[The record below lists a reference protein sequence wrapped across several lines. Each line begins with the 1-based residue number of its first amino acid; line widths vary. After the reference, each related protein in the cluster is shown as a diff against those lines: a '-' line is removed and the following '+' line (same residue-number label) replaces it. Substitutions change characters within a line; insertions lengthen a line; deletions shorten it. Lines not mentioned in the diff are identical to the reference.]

1 MYNTYMLRISLRV
14 FSSSNGVD
22 QSDQNKIPNE
32 LKNNENIKKIYFYK
46 YHLKSPKMIACST
59 ILYRFNNLH
68 LVGHNCLRIS
78 NTSDVPEFIKSWL
91 IHHPPI
97 YNWPFQTS
105 SAFNITFIKITKH
118 IYTNFPT
125 LTTLT
130 PNFWMLYSLLN
141 PWREHRTRMADTLGP
156 HKDL

>member
-1 MYNTYMLRISLRV
+1 MKTQRK
-14 FSSSNGVD
+14 F
-22 QSDQNKIPNE
+22 
-32 LKNNENIKKIYFYK
+32 IYFYK

-118 IYTNFPT
+118 LHISFPSSRVT
-125 LTTLT
+125 PSLTSVEFDLQDCQAGLLRNIAIVDKYEVWFSNWQTSTTL
-130 PNFWMLYSLLN
+130 
-141 PWREHRTRMADTLGP
+141 
-156 HKDL
+156 